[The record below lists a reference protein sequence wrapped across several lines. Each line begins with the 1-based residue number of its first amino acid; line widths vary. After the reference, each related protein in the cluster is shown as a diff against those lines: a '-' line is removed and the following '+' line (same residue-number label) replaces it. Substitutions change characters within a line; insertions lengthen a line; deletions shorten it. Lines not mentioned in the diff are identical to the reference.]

1 MTREERYQFYT
12 VVPEQAKRLE
22 NYGGRLYQITD
33 RYLMKNGKPWLPS
46 SGEIH
51 YSRLHRDM
59 WDAELDKMKAA
70 GLDLVSTYI
79 FWIHHEEIQGEFT
92 WEGNRNLGEFID
104 ICHEKGLEVVL
115 RIGPWSHGECRNGGF
130 PDWLSEKCGKAVRCN
145 AEPYMTYVRQY
156 FERIVEHLR
165 GRRLFSI
172 QIENELT
179 FDNAHLEAVYDLAR
193 ECGFRAD
200 FFTAT
205 AWGFDMRELHC
216 KMLPTFGGYPEQPW
230 NQSTENSLPN
240 PHFFFTGVRSDSYIG
255 NDLHPMADV
264 VQDES
269 VPYMTCEIGPG
280 VQVCDHRRPRIS
292 AEDALS
298 MAVDTLG
305 DGCNLLGFYMFHGGS
320 NPVGK
325 LSAMQ
330 ESRESGYPNDCPVIS
345 YDFQAPVGES
355 GYLRESYYRLQSILR
370 FLRHYGEKLAPMLP
384 VYPDCRPEGLEDTE
398 TLRCCLR
405 SDGEEGFLF
414 VNNHHHGKQLPE
426 HRNVKFR
433 IQFTDDTAEVN
444 CPFIPADVTFLMP
457 VRMKM
462 SDGVRLEYAFAQ
474 PVSREGKDYYF
485 EEIEGMAPLFR
496 FSDGSELEIRGEAA
510 VGDVMIHVRRRR
522 HPEEMAGKQLIFR
535 EDGAG
540 CWKIGDVPAAAGR
553 IRVRYYGD
561 HIFVY
566 TRKSEG
572 EPEWKNL
579 IADQFYYGDFLEFYK
594 PEGMAKLEI
603 RIQPLLPEKEVYL
616 ECERKNGAG
625 LDAVLYWEAE

>member
-1 MTREERYQFYT
+1 MEL
-12 VVPEQAKRLE
+12 PE
-22 NYGGRLYQITD
+22 N
-33 RYLMKNGKPWLPS
+33 N
-46 SGEIH
+46 
-51 YSRLHRDM
+51 
-59 WDAELDKMKAA
+59 
-70 GLDLVSTYI
+70 
-79 FWIHHEEIQGEFT
+79 
-92 WEGNRNLGEFID
+92 
-104 ICHEKGLEVVL
+104 L
-115 RIGPWSHGECRNGGF
+115 RILFRVNLIKSV
-130 PDWLSEKCGKAVRCN
+130 DTATDL
-145 AEPYMTYVRQY
+145 
-156 FERIVEHLR
+156 
-165 GRRLFSI
+165 RRLFGGISF
-172 QIENELT
+172 LSVKPT
-179 FDNAHLEAVYDLAR
+179 SGSRV
-193 ECGFRAD
+193 FRGVQRLR
-200 FFTAT
+200 FTA
-205 AWGFDMRELHC
+205 AA
-216 KMLPTFGGYPEQPW
+216 GGNEAACFILW
-230 NQSTENSLPN
+230 FQSRQRGSEI
-240 PHFFFTGVRSDSYIG
+240 TG
-255 NDLHPMADV
+255 A
-264 VQDES
+264 
-269 VPYMTCEIGPG
+269 
-280 VQVCDHRRPRIS
+280 
-292 AEDALS
+292 
-298 MAVDTLG
+298 
-305 DGCNLLGFYMFHGGS
+305 
-320 NPVGK
+320 
-325 LSAMQ
+325 
-330 ESRESGYPNDCPVIS
+330 
-345 YDFQAPVGES
+345 
-355 GYLRESYYRLQSILR
+355 
-370 FLRHYGEKLAPMLP
+370 
-384 VYPDCRPEGLEDTE
+384 EGLEDTE

-414 VNNHHHGKQLPE
+414 VNNHHHGKQLPK